1 MISAVF
7 SRSGGS
13 CVGFE
18 ISGHSELAE
27 AGSDVLCA
35 AVSAATELAAN
46 LAGGVAS
53 VDEKSATVTVRIPS
67 PDENSERVVGAFI
80 RQLKGYSQEYPENI
94 RITEQECV
102 L

>member
-7 SRSGGS
+7 KRSGGKY
-13 CVGFE
+13 VGFE
-18 ISGHSELAE
+18 VGGHSGLAE

-46 LAGGVAS
+46 LAGGEARADEATAKVA
-53 VDEKSATVTVRIPS
+53 VRIPR
-67 PDENSERVVGAFI
+67 PDENSERVISALRG
-80 RQLKGYSQEYPENI
+80 QLESYSEEYPDNI

>member
-1 MISAVF
+1 MIAAVF
-7 SRSGGS
+7 TRSGGKYA
-13 CVGFE
+13 GFE
-18 ISGHSELAE
+18 ISGHSGLAD

-46 LAGGVAS
+46 LAGGEAKA
-53 VDEKSATVTVRIPS
+53 DEKNAKVTVRIPS
-67 PDENSERVVGAFI
+67 PDENSERVI
-80 RQLKGYSQEYPENI
+80 RALRDQLKGYSEEYPKNI

>member
-1 MISAVF
+1 MIAAVF
-7 SRSGGS
+7 SRSGGKY
-13 CVGFE
+13 VGFE
-18 ISGHSELAE
+18 ISGHSGLAD

-46 LAGGVAS
+46 LAGGEAK
-53 VDEKSATVTVRIPS
+53 VDEKTAKVMVRIPS
-67 PDENSERVVGAFI
+67 PDENSERVICAL
-80 RQLKGYSQEYPENI
+80 RDQLKGYSEEYPKNI

>member
-1 MISAVF
+1 MIAAVF
-7 SRSGGS
+7 IRSGGKYA
-13 CVGFE
+13 GFE
-18 ISGHSELAE
+18 ISGHSGLAD

-46 LAGGVAS
+46 LAAGEARA
-53 VDEKSATVTVRIPS
+53 DEVTAKVTVRIPC
-67 PDENSERVVGAFI
+67 PDENSERVISAL
-80 RQLKGYSQEYPENI
+80 RDQLESYSEEYPKNI

>member
-7 SRSGGS
+7 SRSGGRY
-13 CVGFE
+13 VGFE
-18 ISGHSELAE
+18 ISGHSGLAG

-46 LAGGVAS
+46 LAGGDAS
-53 VDEKSATVTVRIPS
+53 VDEKTATVTVRIPS
-67 PDENSERVVGAFI
+67 PGENSERVVSAFY
-80 RQLKGYSQEYPENI
+80 RQLEGYSQEYPRNI
-94 RITEQECV
+94 RIEEQECV